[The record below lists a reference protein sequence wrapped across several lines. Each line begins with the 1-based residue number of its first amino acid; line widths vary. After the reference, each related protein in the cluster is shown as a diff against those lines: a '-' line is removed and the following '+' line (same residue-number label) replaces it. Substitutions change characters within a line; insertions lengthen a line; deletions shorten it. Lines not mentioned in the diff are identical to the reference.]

1 MFDLLFRTMTDR
13 LYAVAK
19 RVVEE
24 GTEVVGMI
32 VRTKAGRAI
41 AAATTTIA
49 AATTS

>member
-1 MFDLLFRTMTDR
+1 MLDLSFRAMTNR

-24 GTEVVGMI
+24 GAEVVGVI

-41 AAATTTIA
+41 VFATI
-49 AATTS
+49 S